1 MRKEVGRRR
10 KAEGWNFGPLLG
22 VSALGETTLVNKE
35 QERRF
40 DKGNS
45 AAVVEEAGDGGKG
58 LRRWGARPR
67 SRRREGTYNALARG
81 FSGERDARKTR
92 ADKKNEGG

>member
-1 MRKEVGRRR
+1 MADNGANPQTRKKGKRRDKVRKEVGRRR
-10 KAEGWNFGPLLG
+10 KAERGWIFGPLLG

-58 LRRWGARPR
+58 LRRWRARPR
-67 SRRREGTYNALARG
+67 SRRREGRYN
-81 FSGERDARKTR
+81 S
-92 ADKKNEGG
+92 